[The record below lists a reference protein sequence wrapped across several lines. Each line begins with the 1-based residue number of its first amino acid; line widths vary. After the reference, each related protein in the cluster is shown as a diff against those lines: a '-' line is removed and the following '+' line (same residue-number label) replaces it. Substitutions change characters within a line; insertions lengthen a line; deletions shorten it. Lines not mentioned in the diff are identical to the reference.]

1 MWATADADEIHALT
15 NAIGYAVM
23 VVEVCGDRQFRI
35 LSMNRRSEKSSGF
48 KHADVSGLFLDEV
61 FSPRFAHRLSS
72 NYQRCVDNARLYEYE
87 EAENFPAGRVS
98 WKTILTPIK
107 DEGGRVVRLVA
118 TSTDIASQQI
128 AESELRKTAKVLRE
142 TESRLQAAVQ
152 GAELGIWEW
161 DLQSRTI
168 WMADHWAPSLG
179 TFTEPVSVSVKEWL
193 SFVHPDHRKS
203 AIVAA
208 ERVIKGEAP
217 SYGVEWLFRSKDG
230 GWQWR
235 HAYGTA
241 TEHNERGRP
250 IRICGAYR
258 DISQQKKNQQELQR
272 LTAELK
278 HRAIHDSLTGVLN
291 RGAIIDALENEISRA
306 QREKTSVTVALIDAD
321 HFKAIND
328 TYGHQVGDYAL
339 QAIAARMQSVL
350 RPYDHLG
357 RYGGEEFLVVAPAQN
372 GVRGLHKRICEAI
385 AGTPFSTSAGEL
397 RITVSIGVAESNASI
412 NADKLILRADEA
424 LYGAKEAGRNRVVN
438 WRDQDVVQPTS
449 L

>member
-1 MWATADADEIHALT
+1 MWATADADELNALT

-23 VVEVCGDRQFRI
+23 VVEVYGDRRFRI
-35 LSMNRRSEKSSGF
+35 LSMNRRSEQGSGF
-48 KHADVSGLFLDEV
+48 KHADVSGRLLDEV
-61 FSPRFAHRLSS
+61 FSPAFAHRLST
-72 NYQRCVDNARLYEYE
+72 NYQRCVANARLYEYE
-87 EAENFPAGRVS
+87 EEETFPTGRIS

-107 DEGGRVVRLVA
+107 DDSGRVVRLVA

-128 AESELRKTAKVLRE
+128 AESELRKTTKVLRE

-161 DLQSRTI
+161 DLRNRTI

-179 TFTEPVSVSVKEWL
+179 TFTEPVSVSVEEWL
-193 SFVHPDHRKS
+193 SFIHPDHRDN

-208 ERVIKGEAP
+208 ERVIKGEVP
-217 SYGVEWLFRSKDG
+217 SYGIEWLFRSKDG

-235 HAYGTA
+235 QAYGTA
-241 TEHNERGRP
+241 TEHSETGRP

-258 DISQQKKNQQELQR
+258 DISQQKKDQQELQR

-291 RGAIIDALENEISRA
+291 RGAIIDVLENEIIRA
-306 QREKTSVTVALIDAD
+306 RRENTAVTVALVDAD

-328 TYGHQVGDYAL
+328 TYGHQVGDHAL

-357 RYGGEEFLVVAPAQN
+357 RYGGEEFLVVAPSR
-372 GVRGLHKRICEAI
+372 GEVRGLHERICDAI
-385 AGTPFSTSAGEL
+385 ARAPFPTSAGEL
-397 RITVSIGVAESNASI
+397 SITVSIGVAESHASI

-424 LYGAKEAGRNRVVN
+424 LYAAKETGRNRVVN
-438 WRDQDVVQPTS
+438 WCDQSVVQATR